1 MATVNEVYGFLD
13 KLAPFDLQM
22 DFDNAGFLVGRG
34 DRQVQRILVA
44 LDVTLEV
51 AKEAAEKGCQLIVAH
66 HPVIFHPVKA
76 LTDQSA
82 TGRVLLA
89 LAEGRMAAICAH
101 TNLDAALGGVN
112 DCLARRLELSDLE
125 QLHQDGV
132 DQEGRPYGIGRVGT
146 AHRPGLT
153 AGEYAAFV
161 KEKLGAAS
169 VRYADGGKPVRRVAV
184 GGGSCGSMMADAL
197 AAGCDTF
204 VTADVK
210 YDQYLEAKAH
220 GHHPDGRGPLRHRE
234 RGVRPAGRKTGP
246 GFPRDPG
253 RAGRAEPGAL
263 WGGVIP
269 KKFLRRKKEKPLAEE
284 KFLWY
289 NAKV

>member
-34 DRQVQRILVA
+34 ESQVKRLLVA
-44 LDVTLEV
+44 LDITLPV
-51 AKEAAEKGCQLIVAH
+51 AEEAAEKGCQLIVSH

-89 LAEGRMAAICAH
+89 LAEGHMAAICAH
-101 TNLDAALGGVN
+101 TNLDAVMEGVN
-112 DCLARRLELSDLE
+112 CCLARTLELKDLE
-125 QLHQDGV
+125 QLHQDGL
-132 DQEGRPYGIGRVGT
+132 DHEGRPYGIGRVGT
-146 AHRPGLT
+146 AHQPGMT

-169 VRYADGGKPVRRVAV
+169 VRYADGGRPVRHVAV
-184 GGGSCGSMMADAL
+184 GGGSCGSMLCDA
-197 AAGCDTF
+197 AARGCDTF

-210 YDQYLEAKAH
+210 HDQYIEARAMGITLMDA
-220 GHHPDGRGPLRHRE
+220 GHFATE
-234 RGVRPAGRKTGP
+234 NVVCA
-246 GFPRDPG
+246 
-253 RAGRAEPGAL
+253 
-263 WGGVIP
+263 
-269 KKFLRRKKEKPLAEE
+269 PLAEKLARAFPE
-284 KFLWY
+284 IQVELAGQNREPY
-289 NAKV
+289 GAV